1 MLLCL
6 INIFILNLNKNF
18 YRIKM
23 DTKYATNADLIKDL
37 PTDKVQPSPD
47 ELQMMD
53 ILFKNANTP
62 GMNNI
67 FKEIKDSL
75 IVGILF
81 ILLSIPQIDT
91 LLNKFIPI
99 TQTSPYILILIKAVF
114 IMALYWLIRHFYLA
128 RKS

>member
-1 MLLCL
+1 
-6 INIFILNLNKNF
+6 
-18 YRIKM
+18 M
-23 DTKYATNADLIKDL
+23 DIKYATNSDLIKDL
-37 PTDKVQPSPD
+37 PTDKVEPSTD

-62 GMNNI
+62 GMNNL

-91 LLNKFIPI
+91 LLNKYIPI
-99 TQTSPYILILIKAVF
+99 TQTSPYILILIKAIF
-114 IMALYWLIRHFYLA
+114 IIGLYWLIKHFYLA
-128 RKS
+128 KKN

>member
-1 MLLCL
+1 
-6 INIFILNLNKNF
+6 
-18 YRIKM
+18 M